1 MTRTILTLL
10 TALAV
15 SALLTVPAMAQATA
29 PVAPKAGTTGV
40 QATAAKDQIEYLK
53 EVQDLHSR
61 IRAAQWDLWSLQ
73 QQNADQKK
81 VAAKTKELTRLRTR
95 LHELKVANRPALGVG
110 ARWGFGAGPRGFG
123 DGSGAPAGL
132 RWQHRWGGGAGV
144 GMMHRW
150 GGSRGQGP
158 GFGQY
163 GQGPGFGQRG
173 QGAGFRHRAGRGGG
187 QGGRGYWG
195 GGWGRGAGGYCPY
208 QTF

>member
-15 SALLTVPAMAQATA
+15 SALLTVPAMAQATP

-95 LHELKVANRPALGVG
+95 LHELNVANRPAVG
-110 ARWGFGAGPRGFG
+110 FGPGWGFGRGRYAWGAGPGWGFG
-123 DGSGAPAGL
+123 RGPCVWGAGPASGFGRGPGVWGTGPGYG
-132 RWQHRWGGGAGV
+132 RQYGWGGGARGW
-144 GMMHRW
+144 R
-150 GGSRGQGP
+150 GGWRGGP
-158 GFGQY
+158 GPF
-163 GQGPGFGQRG
+163 
-173 QGAGFRHRAGRGGG
+173 
-187 QGGRGYWG
+187 
-195 GGWGRGAGGYCPY
+195 CPY
-208 QTF
+208 RAF